1 MATMAKKET
10 ELLQP
15 LAKDALRLAGY
26 DFVPLRFL
34 PQRRLEEALQ
44 EAFGDEVFLFT
55 MPLQF
60 AARLQEQS
68 LGYSDASSLQAR
80 AYSLLR
86 QKADA
91 LVPLLSDLT
100 GASTE
105 ILEGMRVSELY
116 RLIQHLLEV
125 HPLAS

>member
-86 QKADA
+86 QKADV
-91 LVPLLSDLT
+91 LVPLLSELT